1 MEPACSLGQ
10 ADLLRDRLSGTLA
23 DCTGDELT
31 IDLSPV
37 VEADVSL
44 VQVLVSAART
54 AAARNIALRF
64 RSSDYVNDLFARSGL
79 PSWLADPRI

>member
-1 MEPACSLGQ
+1 MEPVCSLGQ
-10 ADLLRDRLSGTLA
+10 ADLIRDHLA
-23 DCTGDELT
+23 GVLANRSDDDLT

-54 AAARNIALRF
+54 AATKNIALRF
-64 RSSDYVNDLFARSGL
+64 RSSDLVDDLFARSGL
-79 PSWLADPRI
+79 PSWLANPRI